1 MCADEELSVVTA
13 TGVIATLP
21 EVGQCMQISGVFVV
35 VVKNGLVL

>member
-1 MCADEELSVVTA
+1 M

-21 EVGQCMQISGVFVV
+21 EVGQCMQISVFVVV